1 MKTYGIFQ
9 DFWSV
14 IAMILFFFILVW
26 VLLIGFPEPQDSN
39 DWGCIGNE
47 KGETNAVSEM
57 RCDN

>member
-1 MKTYGIFQ
+1 MKKYIIFH

-14 IAMILFFFILVW
+14 IAMMLFFFILVW
-26 VLLIGFPEPQDSN
+26 VLLIGFPDPEYSD

-57 RCDN
+57 Q